1 MARPELGTKR
11 HCLNCGAKYYD
22 LNREPIA
29 CPSCGT
35 VVALETSPPR
45 AKKPAEDEAETEVA
59 TETET
64 EDGPEFVSLEDADA
78 EQSGGGDDVA
88 DVEDDVEDI
97 GDDEDDPFLADDDDE
112 DDDKLSNVSGI
123 IGDVSSD
130 EEES

>member
-35 VVALETSPPR
+35 VISLETGGASR
-45 AKKPAEDEAETEVA
+45 AKKPVEDEAETEVA
-59 TETET
+59 TEAEA

-78 EQSGGGDDVA
+78 EQSGGDA
-88 DVEDDVEDI
+88 PDVEDDVEDI
-97 GDDEDDPFLADDDDE
+97 GDDEDDPFLADDEDE